1 MAGTPTSL
9 SPGKPSEGA
18 KNLQERLHQLLT
30 RLSSTIELIKNW
42 PESGDDASIHVG
54 TTTKLISAIL
64 ELIVALQRVEGV
76 VKADGDLRKALQDC
90 PIPIDLLDLLDHGN
104 GLNPGKCQNDS
115 FFQKESLQL
124 SCSFLSFR
132 ES

>member
-1 MAGTPTSL
+1 MAGTSKTQ

-42 PESGDDASIHVG
+42 PESGDDASIHVE

-76 VKADGDLRKALQDC
+76 VKADGDLRKALQDS

-104 GLNPGKCQNDS
+104 GLNPGKYQYD
-115 FFQKESLQL
+115 
-124 SCSFLSFR
+124 
-132 ES
+132 